1 MNDGTKVVRIW
12 LLGGCRV
19 SVDSR
24 TIKDGQWGLKKAAAV
39 VKLLALASGHRLHC
53 EQMMDRLWTGLGK
66 KAASNNLRR
75 ALHAARRALDTEM
88 GQRVELTRQH

>member
-1 MNDGTKVVRIW
+1 
-12 LLGGCRV
+12 
-19 SVDSR
+19 
-24 TIKDGQWGLKKAAAV
+24 
-39 VKLLALASGHRLHC
+39 
-53 EQMMDRLWTGLGK
+53 MMDRLWTGLGK